1 MDSMIVEWNGIVGMK
16 GLDKNIRPWAAPED
30 IKEPEDR

>member
-16 GLDKNIRPWAAPED
+16 DPDKDIRPWAAPED
-30 IKEPEDR
+30 IKEPKEK